1 MVLPLASVPGSSV
14 MALVLLVGA
23 GREVP
28 RGADNPAVRAD
39 YEVTTTRQ
47 GHGLL
52 PLPQRRR
59 TMRIA
64 MLIWSLLVAL
74 AILAIPFTAQEPE
87 PPVNDDVATFR
98 AVLAEQVTPL
108 RETMEQMLRIMAEDE
123 KQIAAL
129 TTEVKKLEEK
139 KPCQK

>member
-1 MVLPLASVPGSSV
+1 MRT
-14 MALVLLVGA
+14 VLL
-23 GREVP
+23 
-28 RGADNPAVRAD
+28 
-39 YEVTTTRQ
+39 
-47 GHGLL
+47 
-52 PLPQRRR
+52 
-59 TMRIA
+59 
-64 MLIWSLLVAL
+64 AL
-74 AILAIPFTAQEPE
+74 ALLAFPLTAQEPNATCPDLNCTTTIHE
-87 PPVNDDVATFR
+87 PDIARDPPVSDDVATFR